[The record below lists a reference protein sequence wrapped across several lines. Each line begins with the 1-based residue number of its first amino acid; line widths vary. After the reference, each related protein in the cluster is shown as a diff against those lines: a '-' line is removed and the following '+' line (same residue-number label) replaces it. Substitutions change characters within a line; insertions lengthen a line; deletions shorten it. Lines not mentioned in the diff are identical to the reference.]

1 MTKAERLEA
10 EIERTRIMKQFEE
23 EYRVYGTICG
33 IDEAGRGP
41 LCGPVVAGAV
51 ILPNEYDILY
61 INDSKKLSDKK
72 REEVYEE
79 IAKTAVSW
87 AVGIVSPAR
96 IDEINI
102 LQATYEAMRE
112 AIQKLTVKPDILLND
127 AVTIP
132 QVDIKQIPIIK
143 GDAKSQSIAA
153 ASIMAK
159 VTRDRMMEEYDIL
172 YPEYGFAKHKGY
184 GTATHIA
191 AIKEYG
197 PCPIHRRTFIKNFIV

>member
-10 EIERTRIMKQFEE
+10 EIERTRIMKQFED

-51 ILPNEYDILY
+51 IMPKEYDILY
-61 INDSKKLSDKK
+61 INDSKKLSEKK
-72 REEVYEE
+72 REEVYEQ
-79 IAKTAVSW
+79 IVNTAISW

-112 AIQKLTVKPDILLND
+112 AIQKLSIVPDILLND

-132 QVDIKQIPIIK
+132 KVDIKT
-143 GDAKSQSIAA
+143 GA
-153 ASIMAK
+153 
-159 VTRDRMMEEYDIL
+159 Y
-172 YPEYGFAKHKGY
+172 H
-184 GTATHIA
+184 
-191 AIKEYG
+191 
-197 PCPIHRRTFIKNFIV
+197 